1 MTLAKC
7 LRSTALV
14 VIFIAWVAVH
24 LLTFALPVIGA
35 LWILGWLK

>member
-1 MTLAKC
+1 MTLAER
-7 LRSTALV
+7 LRFAALV
-14 VIFIAWVAVH
+14 VVFIAWVAVY